1 MQFEQFLFK
10 LTKNAFSFGPF
21 SSLDS
26 LPLSGTPDKVTDK
39 DEVKTASNK
48 YTQLPKKVVKLL
60 TCDSGSFMIQSYQL
74 CNAILP
80 QKYLILSFKNINHN
94 FNCICHSTYF
104 LTWIYNFGV

>member
-48 YTQLPKKVVKLL
+48 YIQLPKKVVKLL

-80 QKYLILSFKNINHN
+80 QKYLILSFKKH
-94 FNCICHSTYF
+94 
-104 LTWIYNFGV
+104 